1 MNTFD
6 PIELVERGYAA
17 CGDTLEWMRAVA
29 EPIVG
34 CLGFGA
40 APAAAFCFGPSG
52 LEDGYV
58 VCAAAGHSKAATLA
72 DLTAAI
78 ACGSP
83 REQRALRAA
92 ALVPGVWSS
101 REVTGSAPHSA
112 IARAAGYVDSP
123 AVVVHPADRPPV
135 VFVTL
140 CREAYRIDSSR
151 RALWRM
157 LATHLGAGCRLSGRA
172 PSPHAPDVE
181 YVMAPDGRVVHASG
195 DELDERTRERLRR
208 AARDVDRARTR
219 RGRCDPHAALELWRG
234 LFSGRW
240 SLVDHFDSDGKRF
253 LLARR
258 NDPVAP
264 GPALPLRQRQVLF
277 YVATG
282 WSNKEVGYALGISDT
297 TVAAH
302 LRRALTALGIQSRNE
317 WIRTSAEVA
326 AAAHDAAKPGA
337 AHARREAS

>member
-1 MNTFD
+1 MNAFD
-6 PIELVERGYAA
+6 PIELVERGYAER
-17 CGDTLEWMRAVA
+17 GDTLEWMRAVA
-29 EPIVG
+29 EPIIA
-34 CLGFGA
+34 CLGFGT

-52 LEDGYV
+52 LEDGHV
-58 VCAAAGHSKAATLA
+58 VSAAAGHSKTETLA
-72 DLTAAI
+72 DLTAALV
-78 ACGSP
+78 CGSP

-92 ALVPGVWSS
+92 ALVPGLHSS
-101 REVTGSAPHSA
+101 RSVTGSAPYSA

-140 CREAYRIDSSR
+140 CREAYRVDSSR

-157 LATHLGAGCRLSGRA
+157 LATHLGAACRLSGRVR
-172 PSPHAPDVE
+172 SPQGPDVE
-181 YVMAPDGRVVHASG
+181 YVMASGGRVLHVRG
-195 DELDERTRERLRR
+195 DDLDERTREQLRR
-208 AARDVDRARTR
+208 AAQDVDRARTR
-219 RGRCDPHAALELWRG
+219 RGRRDPHAALELWRG

-253 LLARR
+253 LLALR
-258 NDPVAP
+258 NDPDAP

-302 LRRALTALGIQSRNE
+302 LSRALIALGIQSRSE
-317 WIRTSAEVA
+317 WIRISCEVA
-326 AAAHDAAKPGA
+326 LAAQGAAKPVA
-337 AHARREAS
+337 AHCRREAS